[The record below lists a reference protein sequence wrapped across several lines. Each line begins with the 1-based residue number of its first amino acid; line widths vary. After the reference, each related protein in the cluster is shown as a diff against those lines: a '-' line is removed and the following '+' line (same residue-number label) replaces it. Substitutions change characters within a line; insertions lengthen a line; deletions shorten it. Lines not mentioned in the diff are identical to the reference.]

1 MERLYDQNIANWI
14 MNQQYQNYQR
24 IVFVAHS
31 CEDIE
36 KYRPRALE
44 VANYCEQWQM
54 HYEEIL
60 GSNSYIKLLIE
71 TITSLYET
79 VEDIL
84 VIQPGENIDREQFI
98 R

>member
-1 MERLYDQNIANWI
+1 MQRLYDQNTANWI
-14 MNQQYQNYQR
+14 MNQQYQNYQQ

-31 CEDIE
+31 CEYIE

-60 GSNSYIKLLIE
+60 GS
-71 TITSLYET
+71 
-79 VEDIL
+79 
-84 VIQPGENIDREQFI
+84 
-98 R
+98 